1 MVEESKVID
10 NNEPMDNNQSIDRN
24 EDTNN
29 KEMVMIP
36 LRGMTIF
43 PNMVIHFDVGREKS
57 VAALE
62 EAMLN
67 EQEIFLCSQKKA
79 KIEDPSEDDIYE
91 IGTVCTIKQL
101 LKLPGEVVRVLVEG
115 KYKARIVNYVTKEPF
130 FRVVIDKVVDEINKS
145 ESEMKAILR
154 SVDEAF
160 EKYVKLTSTLSTDT
174 LLNLEDVDDPSDFA
188 DMVSSYLVLKLE
200 EKQELLQT
208 QDVYKK
214 LEKLLVIIL
223 NENEVLKVEKK
234 IGIKV
239 KNIIDK
245 SQKEYF
251 LREQLK
257 VIQEELG
264 EDEDE
269 EREIKEYED
278 KIEKAKLTGDVKKK
292 ALHELSRLK
301 GASVYSAESGIIKTY
316 LDWLIELPW
325 NKMSKENL
333 DIKKARKVLDE
344 EHYGLSDVKERII
357 EYLAVRKISPKLNG
371 PILCFV
377 GPPGVGKTSIAKSIA
392 KAMNRNFVRMSLGGV
407 KDEAEIRGHRKTYVG
422 AIPGRIIYG
431 LKEAKSKN
439 PLFLLDEI
447 DKLSNDFRGNPA
459 DALLEVL
466 DGEQNDTFRDHYLEL
481 DYDLSKVMF
490 VTTANSL
497 DTIPRPLL
505 DRMEI
510 IEVSGYSFE
519 EKYFIATKYLIPKQL
534 KEHGIDESKV
544 TFSSSAVKNI
554 IENYTRE
561 SGVRSLE
568 RKISSVIRKA
578 ITEIVEKDKEKVN
591 VTVNHIR
598 KYLGSSIFNYDELD
612 KEDRVGVVTGLAWT
626 AYGGDTLPIE
636 VSVMDGSGKLELTGK
651 LGEVMQ
657 ESAKAAYSYVRSH
670 AKEFG
675 IKNKFYKENDIHIHV
690 PEGAVPKDG
699 PSAGVTMVTALV
711 SALSGR
717 KVKHNVAMTGEVTL
731 IGKVLPIGGLKE
743 KSLAAY
749 RMGIDTVIIP
759 KDNEKDIKDIPDT
772 VKNKIEII
780 LAKDVTDVINN
791 ALIGEI
797 DNDN

>member
-1 MVEESKVID
+1 MVEESKAID
-10 NNEPMDNNQSIDRN
+10 NNEQLDNNQSIDRN
-24 EDTNN
+24 EKIDN

-79 KIEDPSEDDIYE
+79 KIEDPNEDDIYE
-91 IGTVCTIKQL
+91 VGTVCTIKQL

-115 KYKARIVNYVTKEPF
+115 KYKARIVSYVTKEPF
-130 FRVVIDKVVDEINKS
+130 FRVITDKVMDEINKS

-154 SVDEAF
+154 SVEEAF

-174 LLNLEDVDDPSDFA
+174 LLNLEDVEDPSDFA
-188 DMVSSYLVLKLE
+188 DIVSSYLVLKLE

-239 KNIIDK
+239 KNKIDK

-264 EDEDE
+264 EDEDGE
-269 EREIKEYED
+269 KEIKEYED
-278 KIEKAKLTGDVKKK
+278 KIEKAKLTGDIKKK

-301 GASVYSAESGIIKTY
+301 GTSIYSAESGIIKTY

-333 DIKKARKVLDE
+333 DIKKARKVLDQ
-344 EHYGLSDVKERII
+344 EHYGLADVKERII

-431 LKEAKSKN
+431 IKEAKSKN

-447 DKLSNDFRGNPA
+447 DKLSSDFRGNPA

-505 DRMEI
+505 DRMEV

-519 EKYFIATKYLIPKQL
+519 EKFFIATKYLIPKQL
-534 KEHGIDESKV
+534 KEHGIEKNKV
-544 TFSSSAVKNI
+544 TFSTASVKSI
-554 IENYTRE
+554 IESYTRE

-568 RKISSVIRKA
+568 RKISSAIRKA
-578 ITEIVEKDKEKVN
+578 ITEIVEHDKEKVN
-591 VTVNHIR
+591 ITVNHIR
-598 KYLGSSIFNYDELD
+598 KYLGSPIFNYDELD
-612 KEDRVGVVTGLAWT
+612 KDDKVGVVTGLAWT

-636 VSVMDGSGKLELTGK
+636 VSVMEGSGKLELTGK

-657 ESAKAAYSYVRSH
+657 ESAKAAYSYVRAH
-670 AKEFG
+670 VKEFG

-749 RMGIDTVIIP
+749 RMGIDTIIIP

-772 VKNKIEII
+772 VKNKIEFI
-780 LAKDVTDVINN
+780 LAKDVKDVINN
-791 ALIGEI
+791 ALIGEV